1 MMFDR
6 GDRRHSDDR
15 QSFVAYANLTLASPG
30 PDEIDEYAFVV
41 VPQVGQVV
49 GEVGE
54 VVADADLQVLADVM
68 IDRDQRAAAAL
79 TDIRE
84 VQRSHLGHALPAS
97 EESPVDAQHHELRG
111 VV

>member
-54 VVADADLQVLADVM
+54 VVADADLQVLADVT
-68 IDRDQRAAAAL
+68 IDRGQRATATL

-84 VQRSHLGHALPAS
+84 VERSHFGQALPALA
-97 EESPVDAQHHELRG
+97 EPPAQAQ
-111 VV
+111 